1 MHIYIAD
8 LFFGSTMR
16 AIGSVLLAVV
26 ALSPCGA
33 TAADTARAPL
43 YLKGAVLAIDDSAA
57 IVTLAVSNSG
67 STPPPA
73 LSRFALPKHAGPG
86 ARDDAVVTLGAA
98 IAANKAIPKWQVRL
112 VSRTALTA
120 AGVAPFN
127 VGEDIAVVG
136 YALNTVDNNKS
147 QPLLQAHYLIGNGT
161 VVPLRAPPR

>member
-33 TAADTARAPL
+33 TAADTASAPL

-57 IVTLAVSNSG
+57 IVTLTVSNSG

-73 LSRFALPKHAGPG
+73 LSRFALPKQAGPG
-86 ARDDAVVTLGAA
+86 ARDDAVVMLGAA

-112 VSRTALTA
+112 DSRTALTA
-120 AGVAPFN
+120 VGVPPFN

-136 YALNTVDNNKS
+136 YALNAVDKNKA
-147 QPLLQAHYLIGNGT
+147 QPLLQAHYLIGNGK